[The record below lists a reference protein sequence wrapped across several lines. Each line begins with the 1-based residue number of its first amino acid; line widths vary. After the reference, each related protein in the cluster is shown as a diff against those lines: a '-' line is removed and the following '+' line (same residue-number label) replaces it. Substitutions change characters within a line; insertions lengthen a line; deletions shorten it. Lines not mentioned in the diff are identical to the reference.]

1 MFFVDA
7 AHFVWQ
13 GYVGF
18 LWCFCKIWFGSPSGR
33 KRFNVLAALNAVSLE
48 VLTVCNDSYI
58 ESWAVVDL
66 LWKLRARHRLTGLP
80 ISMVLDN
87 ASYQRSGIVRYLAM
101 LMGIEL
107 IYLPSYSPNLNLIER
122 LWKFVRKKCLA
133 SKQYDTFEGFCSAI
147 QSCVEDAHINHADEL
162 ASLLTWNFQTLPL
175 VTKLV
180 A

>member
-58 ESWAVVDL
+58 ESWAVIDL
-66 LWKLRARHRLTGLP
+66 LWKLRGRHRLTGLP
-80 ISMVLDN
+80 ISIVLDN